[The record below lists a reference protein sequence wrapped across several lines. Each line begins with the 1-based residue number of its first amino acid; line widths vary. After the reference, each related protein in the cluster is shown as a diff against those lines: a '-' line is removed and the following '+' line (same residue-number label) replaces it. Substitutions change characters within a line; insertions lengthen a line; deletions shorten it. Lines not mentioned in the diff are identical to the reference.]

1 MKSSVKYIAVID
13 KKGEIHHVEFK
24 EGVNVITGKS
34 STGKSAM
41 IEIFDYCFGSSEYNI
56 PEGTITKTAL
66 IYFTVMSV
74 KNSFLVLARSTDKRK
89 AKYFE
94 ETDIEFVNNIDNFN
108 IQYFDSKDF
117 SDLSTYKKDLGK
129 YFGIDIVDT
138 DIDLEDR
145 KRRNNN
151 AKKEAPSVRHFT
163 SFMLQHQNLI
173 ANKHALFYRFD
184 EKEKRDQTIEQFKI
198 FMGFVDGSY
207 FPKMQTLAEKRR
219 ELKTKEFNLDKL
231 KDYNETKII
240 QIDNLLDDYEITTN
254 KKLVDERGIDIVLKP
269 KEFLFKLENKKVET
283 SEGNNENV
291 SLRNNLQKEYNSKI
305 AEIRK
310 TQNVLSNID
319 VSIVYADE
327 YKKQSNNISKIQ
339 DSNVNDTIC
348 YFCGEEH
355 SQMKAEQQKLVEAVN
370 WFNSEME
377 KSSYTIETFVS
388 NKKQIELN
396 IQALKKES
404 FEIKLKLEQ
413 FNKIINEL
421 NNNKSEEEQARK
433 IIYKIESILESL
445 QDSNIL
451 FLEEEIDG
459 IKDNIK
465 LIEDDIKDNYN
476 VDKKENLAIRQI
488 NQQMNLFGKELD
500 FEPFYKKDLNLKF
513 DLKTFDLYHLSKEDK
528 IEKNI
533 YLRAMGSGA
542 NWLYSHVS
550 LFTSLLYYFCSLK
563 DKCLIPP
570 ILFIDQPSQVYFPS
584 QIDNEEKFDAEKLKI
599 KISNEKDDN
608 AKIVK
613 SANEDVTSVTNL
625 YNQLVKFCEDTFK
638 ETGIKPQII
647 ITDHADHLNLNTKD
661 ITFESLVRKRWRDR
675 GFIQE

>member
-13 KKGEIHHVEFK
+13 NNEKIHHVEFK

-56 PEGTITKTAL
+56 PEGIITKTAL
-66 IYFTVMSV
+66 LYFTVMTV
-74 KNSFLVLARSTDKRK
+74 KDSFLILARSPDKKK

-94 ETDIEFVNNIDNFN
+94 ETDIEFVNNIKNFS
-108 IQYFDSKDF
+108 IKYFESKDF

-207 FPKMQTLAEKRR
+207 FPKMQTLADKRR

-231 KDYNETKII
+231 KDYNETKVI
-240 QIDNLLDDYEITTN
+240 QIDDLLDHYEITTN
-254 KKLVDERGIDIVLKP
+254 KKLVEERGIDIVLKP
-269 KEFLFKLENKKVET
+269 KEFLFRLENKKVET
-283 SEGNNENV
+283 TDGNNENV

-327 YKKQSNNISKIQ
+327 YKKQSNNISIIQ
-339 DSNVNDTIC
+339 DPNINDTIC

-355 SQMKAEQQKLVEAVN
+355 NQMKAEQQKLVEALK
-370 WFNSEME
+370 WFNNEMA

-388 NKKQIELN
+388 NKKQIELK

-404 FEIKLKLEQ
+404 SEIKLKLEQ

-421 NNNKSEEEQARK
+421 NKNKSEEEQARK

-445 QDSNIL
+445 QESNISSL
-451 FLEEEIDG
+451 EKEIEKIKEKIYIIEEEI
-459 IKDNIK
+459 K
-465 LIEDDIKDNYN
+465 ENYN
-476 VDKKENLAIRQI
+476 VEKKENSAIRKI
-488 NQQMNLFGKELD
+488 NQQMNIIGKELD
-500 FEPFYKKDLNLKF
+500 FEPFYKKDLKLKF
-513 DLKTFDLYHLSKEDK
+513 DLKTFDLYHISKD
-528 IEKNI
+528 EKEEKKI

-542 NWLYSHVS
+542 NWLYSHIS

-584 QIDNEEKFDAEKLKI
+584 QIDHEEKFDPKKLKI
-599 KISNEKDDN
+599 KISNKKDDN
-608 AKIVK
+608 EKIDRI
-613 SANEDVTSVTNL
+613 ANEDVNSVTNL
-625 YNQLVKFCEDTFK
+625 YNQLVKFCEDTFN

-647 ITDHADHLNLNTKD
+647 ITDHADHLNLNTKN
-661 ITFESLVRKRWRDR
+661 ITFESLVRKRWRNR
-675 GFIQE
+675 GFIEE

>member
-1 MKSSVKYIAVID
+1 
-13 KKGEIHHVEFK
+13 
-24 EGVNVITGKS
+24 
-34 STGKSAM
+34 
-41 IEIFDYCFGSSEYNI
+41 
-56 PEGTITKTAL
+56 
-66 IYFTVMSV
+66 
-74 KNSFLVLARSTDKRK
+74 
-89 AKYFE
+89 
-94 ETDIEFVNNIDNFN
+94 
-108 IQYFDSKDF
+108 
-117 SDLSTYKKDLGK
+117 
-129 YFGIDIVDT
+129 
-138 DIDLEDR
+138 
-145 KRRNNN
+145 
-151 AKKEAPSVRHFT
+151 
-163 SFMLQHQNLI
+163 
-173 ANKHALFYRFD
+173 
-184 EKEKRDQTIEQFKI
+184 
-198 FMGFVDGSY
+198 
-207 FPKMQTLAEKRR
+207 MQTLAEKRR

-231 KDYNETKII
+231 KDYNETKVI

-291 SLRNNLQKEYNSKI
+291 SLRNNLQKEYNFKI

-459 IKDNIK
+459 IKNNIK

-513 DLKTFDLYHLSKEDK
+513 DLKTFDLYHLSNEEK
-528 IEKNI
+528 IEKKI

-599 KISNEKDDN
+599 KISNEKDN
-608 AKIVK
+608 KAKIVK

-625 YNQLVKFCEDTFK
+625 YNQLVKFCEDTCK